1 MVNNSMAKDKIKKKS
16 TEKKK
21 TSQLRLTQL
30 TCYPRY
36 EVGIT
41 QQKGKQNISQNSRLN
56 NSMSNDENENEKKII
71 FKNKFKKDRT

>member
-1 MVNNSMAKDKIKKKS
+1 MVNNSMAKDKIKKNQLKN
-16 TEKKK
+16 KK

-41 QQKGKQNISQNSRLN
+41 QQKGKQNKSRNSRPN
-56 NSMSNDENENEKKII
+56 NSMSNDENEKEN
-71 FKNKFKKDRT
+71 